1 MDTWQQYTLR
11 ANTEFQLACYGNA
24 ILMHNQALDF
34 AQHHFHSIREGCC
47 FGHAVSRV
55 MISNFS
61 LADCYTALGE
71 YKRAADCYLA
81 AQRFLLDL
89 QCDYSEDTDELGA
102 LLHAQSHLHALW
114 CELLGHHGDDVPQ
127 ENQLAYC
134 SRSRDLVRGAEARV
148 VRH

>member
-24 ILMHNQALDF
+24 ILMHNQALDHARHQF
-34 AQHHFHSIREGCC
+34 STKPQCC
-47 FGHAVSRV
+47 FEHALAKV

-61 LADCYTALGE
+61 LADCYCALDE
-71 YKRAADCYLA
+71 FKRAADCYLA
-81 AQRFLLDL
+81 AQQFLADV
-89 QCDYSEDTDELGA
+89 QSSCENSEESVQA

-114 CELLGHHGDDVPQ
+114 CELLGKHSDAVPYESQLSYHHNSCLLVAGT
-127 ENQLAYC
+127 EGLA
-134 SRSRDLVRGAEARV
+134 